1 MVSISDLELLF
12 NIAAAQPP
20 LTNTQNISSSPP
32 VLLHNRAAILLA
44 RRNRRLAQRLRHGAN
59 LSATTSPPPPPYTRL
74 PQAHCPIRAQDLQQ
88 VLRLRG
94 GKTYSTDSAGARTLE
109 QVVRL
114 RRVILPNDNTG
125 VRALQRVVGLRH
137 PPSMPAALSLNAFL
151 YNASLLL
158 EAYPTSRIST
168 KYSLPR
174 LPNPR
179 SQAQQQKVATASA
192 TETSTTAATSNNA
205 TTTAA
210 AEETKK
216 QQRERKEPSAILT
229 VKVYHAQSGICLKYS
244 TDKSQEVGR
253 LITSLGR
260 LARGEKFD
268 KPTAAPAAGGADGG
282 DQDKMEVDSG
292 PQVVPKDGD
301 SVVVGKP
308 SSQAT
313 QQQQQGGGEKKG
325 RGRPK
330 GKGKR

>member
-1 MVSISDLELLF
+1 MVSASDLEILF
-12 NIAAAQPP
+12 NIVAINQGHPP
-20 LTNTQNISSSPP
+20 LTNTHNIRSSPP
-32 VLLHNRAAILLA
+32 TLLHNRAAVLLA
-44 RRNRRLAQRLRHGAN
+44 RRNRRVAQRLRLGRN
-59 LSATTSPPPPPYTRL
+59 LSAPTSPPPPPYTRL
-74 PQAHCPIRAQDLQQ
+74 PQAHCLIRTQDLQQ
-88 VLRLRG
+88 IFRLRG
-94 GKTYSTDSAGARTLE
+94 GKTYSTDSTGARSLE
-109 QVVRL
+109 EIVRL
-114 RRVILPNDNTG
+114 RRAILPNNRTG
-125 VRALQRVVGLRH
+125 VQTQRCVVALRH
-137 PPSMPAALSLNAFL
+137 LPSMPAALSLNAFL

-168 KYSLPR
+168 KYSQPR

-179 SQAQQQKVATASA
+179 SQAQQQKAATAGTPSP
-192 TETSTTAATSNNA
+192 AATSNNV

-216 QQRERKEPSAILT
+216 QQRERKEPSATLT

-282 DQDKMEVDSG
+282 DQDKMDVDSG